1 MEIEFIGIIL
11 DKKEYKLKKGVGYN
25 LDFFVFG
32 LLVGFCLVLG
42 FLWMCVIFVYIL
54 FYFYFLIVFSINN
67 VLGEYFYLV

>member
-32 LLVGFCLVLG
+32 LLVGVCLVLG